1 MFPGVMPVIDG
12 ELGVVCGVAVIV
24 LFTIFAE
31 LVEFV
36 AVRAKTLKLYEVLL
50 VSPVMLAVVCPD
62 TRNELL

>member
-12 ELGVVCGVAVIV
+12 ALGVVCGVALIV
-24 LFTIFAE
+24 TTFAE

-50 VSPVMLAVVCPD
+50 VSPVMLAVVCPE
-62 TRNELL
+62 TRKELL